1 MKEKKLNNI
10 DIFSVF
16 GKIVLAVGGAGTII
30 IALSSFIAKLW
41 ANWFMEKQKNKYQ
54 KEIEGY
60 KNELAVELEKCR
72 TLNEKILHKEIF
84 IYDEEFKI
92 YREIIPRLIKASK
105 SVLDYL
111 INSNFA
117 LE

>member
-1 MKEKKLNNI
+1 MNNI

-16 GKIVLAVGGAGTII
+16 GKIVLALGGAGAII
-30 IALSSFIAKLW
+30 VAVSGFIARLW
-41 ANWFMEKQKNKYQ
+41 AKWFMEKQKNKYQ

-60 KNELAVELEKCR
+60 KNELAVELAKCR

-92 YREIIPRLIKASK
+92 YKEIMPR
-105 SVLDYL
+105 
-111 INSNFA
+111 NSIIWGV
-117 LE
+117 